1 MAPGPEQ
8 FRLSIPETT
17 LADLNARLATTR
29 FPDQAPDDRWA
40 YGTDLKY
47 LRGLVGYWK
56 DSFDWRAQEVA
67 QLWPPRRGSAADA
80 GRELSTSR
88 VSLEAGSEAGGCEES
103 QPSPVVHLRR
113 ETASG
118 RRLPDMRIVPVEL
131 AAQSKTK
138 ADPDI

>member
-1 MAPGPEQ
+1 MQTEC
-8 FRLSIPETT
+8 S
-17 LADLNARLATTR
+17 ADLFGFARVE
-29 FPDQAPDDRWA
+29 
-40 YGTDLKY
+40 G
-47 LRGLVGYWK
+47 
-56 DSFDWRAQEVA
+56 RAVVA
-67 QLWPPRRGSAADA
+67 VLPPRQGRAAGV

-88 VSLEAGSEAGGCEES
+88 VSLAAGSEAGGYQES